1 MYVKKCSVLK
11 TNKSL
16 NKTSNTILILSNN
29 SKNNAVQEYILT
41 QIYIL
46 IWLRLKI
53 GTRDKNHFYH
63 VPFLKN
69 GTIV

>member
-46 IWLRLKI
+46 I
-53 GTRDKNHFYH
+53 
-63 VPFLKN
+63 
-69 GTIV
+69 